1 MVNDHCPYAGNAF
14 CASLPSETRGLLCE
28 HCHIRTYPKGMLFP
42 QSKWKRPLRHPRA
55 GPDGSGPVRS
65 AGKALVVPDHRHCLQ
80 RHLAERGPAVLRG
93 EPVLFDVLR
102 DVQRRGEL
110 GEHLHRGM
118 PRGDVRLRST
128 IRALYRSDI
137 GFVQNLFWA
146 STCTCAYEGEL
157 FMQAQTS
164 AYSSVKYVLDFCR
177 RNQVPELTHAQIAL
191 HLQQGAPRRDER
203 DPRHPVASR
212 SRNRRPIFVIPM
224 TRIRC
229 IFPYLFLAT
238 GSE

>member
-28 HCHIRTYPKGMLFP
+28 HCHIRIYPKGMLFP
-42 QSKWKRPLRHPRA
+42 QSKWKDRFAILAQGLMALGQFDQPERPSSCQTTGIACNGTLLSV
-55 GPDGSGPVRS
+55 GPLYSEANLSYSMFFEMCNEEENWENICIEECHV
-65 AGKALVVPDHRHCLQ
+65 AT
-80 RHLAERGPAVLRG
+80 
-93 EPVLFDVLR
+93 FDS
-102 DVQRRGEL
+102 E
-110 GEHLHRGM
+110 
-118 PRGDVRLRST
+118 T

-191 HLQQGAPRRDER
+191 ICNRARPVVTNEIHAILQESQPE
-203 DPRHPVASR
+203 
-212 SRNRRPIFVIPM
+212 
-224 TRIRC
+224 
-229 IFPYLFLAT
+229 
-238 GSE
+238 